1 MPEELNP
8 RRLWR
13 RLVQIGAVV
22 VVVALA
28 MVVLPGFGMLRRLLA
43 HASRGVLTA
52 GAAFEV
58 LSALS
63 SSSATPAT

>member
-22 VVVALA
+22 VVVAVA
-28 MVVLPGFGMLRRLLA
+28 VVVLPGLGTLRRRLA
-43 HASRGVLTA
+43 HASPGCLTA

-63 SSSATPAT
+63 SSSAAPAT